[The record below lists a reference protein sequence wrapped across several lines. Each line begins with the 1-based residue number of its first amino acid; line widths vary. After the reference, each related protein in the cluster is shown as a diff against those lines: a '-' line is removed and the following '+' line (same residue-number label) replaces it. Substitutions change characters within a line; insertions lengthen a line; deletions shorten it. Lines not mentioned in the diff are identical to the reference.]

1 MKRFL
6 TTTTAMVIIAA
17 PAFAA
22 EPLIGSAELQG
33 LLDNENVVVLDL
45 RSKLESS
52 DEAYGNGH
60 IPGAGNGKRGP
71 CLVHL

>member
-45 RSKLESS
+45 RSKL
-52 DEAYGNGH
+52 
-60 IPGAGNGKRGP
+60 
-71 CLVHL
+71 